1 MSNTGQHWFQRH
13 PLAALL
19 AVNLA
24 VLAAL
29 LLVAEILVRVF
40 VSYDPGFYVAVKGKG
55 RDIEYPYGVIKI
67 NSEGFPDEDWDLG
80 KTLRVGYFGDS
91 VTYGVGAG
99 YGYRFSEVMEE
110 SYPEYE
116 HMNIAGIGLTISEN
130 ESQRV
135 GKLAQRL
142 GMQKVIY
149 FFNLNDILPDAVSTG
164 KQTTP
169 LNNLHTWV
177 TLNLDWLR
185 GQSYLYTFLRTR
197 LKTFLSTRGRG
208 YQGYDAYE
216 LLPRRH
222 EQVLGQTAERI
233 NRFHEVLADR
243 GIELIVVIL
252 PYEMQISREA
262 ELRYAELGVQW
273 GDGFIGG
280 ETQQRIIAALDP
292 DLRSYDAYEA
302 FVDRGAEEETRSR
315 NGLGEYF
322 VYDKGDKLDWN
333 HPNRS
338 GHRAVAEWLTR
349 ADVLGPEA
357 GSGPPAEGD

>member
-1 MSNTGQHWFQRH
+1 MSNTGQRWFQRH

-24 VLAAL
+24 ALAAL
-29 LLVAEILVRVF
+29 VLVLEILVRVF
-40 VSYDPGFYVAVKGKG
+40 ITYNPGFYTAVKVKG
-55 RDIEYPYGVIKI
+55 RDLEYAYGVIKV
-67 NSEGFPDEDWDLG
+67 NSEGFPDEEWDLS

-99 YGYRFSEVMEE
+99 YGYRFSEILEE

-130 ESQRV
+130 EIQWASE
-135 GKLAQRL
+135 LAQRL
-142 GMQKVIY
+142 GMQKVFY
-149 FFNLNDILPDAVSTG
+149 FFNLNDIVPDAVAAG
-164 KQTTP
+164 EQTSSLTS
-169 LNNLHTWV
+169 LRAWLL
-177 TLNLDWLR
+177 LNLDWLR
-185 GQSYLYTFLRTR
+185 GRSYLYTFVRTR
-197 LKTFLSTRGRG
+197 LKTFYSVRGRG
-208 YQGYDAYE
+208 FHGYTAYE
-216 LLPRRH
+216 FFPRRH
-222 EQVLGQTAERI
+222 EQILGQTAERI
-233 NRFHEVLADR
+233 HRFQEALANR

-273 GDGFIGG
+273 EGGFIDG

-292 DLRSYDAYEA
+292 ELRSYDAYEA
-302 FVDRGAEEETRSR
+302 FVDRGAVEETRRR

-322 VYDKGDKLDWN
+322 VYNKGDKLDWN

-338 GHRAVAEWLTR
+338 GHRAIAEWLTR
-349 ADVLGPEA
+349 VDVLGPDD
-357 GSGPPAEGD
+357 GSGPLAEGN